1 MQCYCRSGIECGKR
15 HKDCI
20 DYERSG
26 NGISSYQHQA
36 AGLRTIERPRARL
49 CWKRYV
55 ADCQDEEFIRRLA
68 DAPPSRG
75 TRVPEV
81 GGRPLSLRPRTNQ
94 PLFFRSLY
102 PPSHG
107 AALRRLPNASKTF
120 CGLLEGSTKYHSLA
134 SYCLA
139 PASFCP
145 APPRP
150 AARIRNHSGNNL
162 AAPAWRQAAHKASR
176 RCSCCSQR
184 SPPPLS
190 SPQK

>member
-36 AGLRTIERPRARL
+36 AGLRTTIERPRAWL

-145 APPRP
+145 APPRGQNP
-150 AARIRNHSGNNL
+150 KPQRQQPCGARVEAGG
-162 AAPAWRQAAHKASR
+162 A
-176 RCSCCSQR
+176 
-184 SPPPLS
+184 
-190 SPQK
+190 